1 MRGINERYV
10 EETYG
15 DDGILREMKIR
26 YPENYNFGYDIVD
39 DIAVNDPDRTALVW
53 DSCHEAERRFTFADI
68 KRLSDKTA
76 NYLAS
81 LGIGKGDMVL
91 MIMKQRYQFWY
102 TIVALHKLGAVA
114 IPATYMLT
122 KHDIEYRVRAA
133 GIKAII
139 CTDQTPVSKAV
150 EASDI
155 PEVKIRIL
163 VGEPREGWLDFDS
176 GVEAASEELERRD
189 TKATEPFLMYFTS
202 GTSDNPKM
210 VLHDHTY
217 SLGHILTA
225 KHWHRVDPEGL
236 HFTVSD
242 TGWGKAVWGKLYGQW
257 IMESAVFVYEYDKF
271 NPSDILDMI
280 EKHRIT
286 SLCCPPTMFRLYINA
301 GLEGHD
307 LSSLKHCNI
316 AGEAL
321 NPDTFETWRKATG
334 LTLMEGFGQT
344 ETTLTVATIDGMEA
358 KPGSMGKPSPQF
370 KVDIVDENGR
380 HCPAG
385 VPGEIVV
392 SIEPKVPGI
401 MMGYYRDPE
410 KTAATLR
417 DGWHHT
423 GDVAW
428 RDEDGYFW
436 YVGRNDDIIKSS
448 GYRIS
453 PFEIESALMLHPSVL
468 ECAVTGVP
476 DPVRGQIIKATIVL
490 RDGWEPSDAL
500 KKEIQDFTKKETAPY
515 KYPRAVEFV
524 KELPKSI
531 SGKVRRV
538 EIRNRDI
545 EDAKKPRQLNAV
557 RLS

>member
-1 MRGINERYV
+1 MKARGINERYV
-10 EETYG
+10 DETYDENG
-15 DDGILREMKIR
+15 LLKTFKIH

-39 DIAVNDPDRTALVW
+39 DIAVNDPDRVALVW
-53 DSCHEAERRFTFADI
+53 DSCEAPERTFTFADI

-76 NYLAS
+76 NFLSS
-81 LGIGKGDMVL
+81 LGIGKGDMVML
-91 MIMKQRYQFWY
+91 ILRTRYQFWY
-102 TIVALHKLGAVA
+102 TMVALHKLGAIA

-133 GIKAII
+133 DVKAII
-139 CTDQTPVSKAV
+139 CTNQTQISQNV
-150 EASDI
+150 ESCTDM
-155 PEVKIRIL
+155 PSLKYRIL
-163 VGEPREGWLDFDS
+163 VGEHRDGWIDFDAE
-176 GVEAASEELERRD
+176 VEKASEVFERRE
-189 TKATEPFLMYFTS
+189 TKADEPMLMYFTS

-210 VLHDHTY
+210 VLHAHTY

-242 TGWGKAVWGKLYGQW
+242 TGWGKAAWGKLYGQW
-257 IMESAVFVYEYDKF
+257 IMESAVFVYEYEKF

-286 SLCCPPTMFRLYINA
+286 SLCCPPTMFRMYMNA

-307 LSSLKHCNI
+307 LSSLKACNI

-321 NPDTFETWRKATG
+321 NPHTFDTWKQATG

-344 ETTLTVATIDGMEA
+344 ETTLTVATLRGMKA

-370 KVDIVDENGR
+370 KVDIVDEDGNS
-380 HCPAG
+380 CPPG
-385 VPGEIVV
+385 VNGEIVV
-392 SIEPKVPGI
+392 SVEPRVPGV
-401 MMGYYRDPE
+401 MLEYYRDPE
-410 KTAATLR
+410 KTAATIH

-428 RDEDGYFW
+428 KDEDGYYW

-453 PFEIESALMLHPSVL
+453 PFEIESALMLHPAVL
-468 ECAVTGVP
+468 ECAVTGTP
-476 DPVRGQIIKATIVL
+476 DPVRGQVVKATIVL
-490 RDGWEPSDAL
+490 RDGYEPSDAL
-500 KKEIQDFTKKETAPY
+500 KKEIQVFTKKETAPY
-515 KYPRAVEFV
+515 KYPRVVEFV
-524 KELPKSI
+524 KEIPKSFN
-531 SGKVRRV
+531 GKVRRV
-538 EIRNRDI
+538 EIRNKDI
-545 EDAKKPRQLNAV
+545 EDAKKRTA
-557 RLS
+557 

>member
-39 DIAVNDPDRTALVW
+39 EIAVNDPDRTALVW

-545 EDAKKPRQLNAV
+545 EDAKNR
-557 RLS
+557 SS

>member
-91 MIMKQRYQFWY
+91 MIMKHRYQFWY

-545 EDAKKPRQLNAV
+545 EDAKNR
-557 RLS
+557 SS

>member
-176 GVEAASEELERRD
+176 GVEAASEELEHRD

-545 EDAKKPRQLNAV
+545 EDAKNRGN
-557 RLS
+557 

>member
-545 EDAKKPRQLNAV
+545 EDAKNRGN
-557 RLS
+557 

>member
-15 DDGILREMKIR
+15 EDGILTDMKIH

-39 DIAVNDPDRTALVW
+39 DIAINDPDRVAMVW
-53 DSCHEAERRFTFADI
+53 DSCHGGGRTFTFADI

-76 NYLAS
+76 NFLAS
-81 LGIGKGDMVL
+81 QGIGKGDMVL
-91 MIMKQRYQFWY
+91 MILKQRYQFWY

-122 KHDIEYRVRAA
+122 KHDIEYRVKAA
-133 GIKAII
+133 SVKAII

-155 PEVKIRIL
+155 PEVKTRIL
-163 VGEPREGWLDFDS
+163 VGEPREGWLNFDEE
-176 GVEAASEELERRD
+176 VEKASEVFERRD
-189 TKATEPFLMYFTS
+189 TKAHEPFLLYFTS

-307 LSSLKHCNI
+307 LSSLKFCNI

-344 ETTLTVATIDGMEA
+344 ETTLTVATINGMQA

-370 KVDIVDENGR
+370 KVDIVDENGK

-385 VPGEIVV
+385 VNGEIVV

-401 MMGYYRDPE
+401 MMEYYRDPE

-490 RDGWEPSDAL
+490 REGWEPTDNL
-500 KKEIQDFTKKETAPY
+500 KKEIQDFTKRETAPY
-515 KYPRAVEFV
+515 KYPRVVEFV

-538 EIRNRDI
+538 EIRNKDI
-545 EDAKKPRQLNAV
+545 EEAKNKGN
-557 RLS
+557 

>member
-39 DIAVNDPDRTALVW
+39 DIAINDPDRTALVW

-545 EDAKKPRQLNAV
+545 EDAKNR
-557 RLS
+557 SS

>member
-39 DIAVNDPDRTALVW
+39 EIAVNDPDRTALVW

-545 EDAKKPRQLNAV
+545 EDAKNRGN
-557 RLS
+557 

>member
-545 EDAKKPRQLNAV
+545 EDAKNR
-557 RLS
+557 SS

>member
-15 DDGILREMKIR
+15 DDGILREMKIH

-39 DIAVNDPDRTALVW
+39 DIAVNDPERTALVW

-163 VGEPREGWLDFDS
+163 VGEPREGWLDFDA

-189 TKATEPFLMYFTS
+189 TKASEPFLMYFTS

-417 DGWHHT
+417 GGWHHT

-545 EDAKKPRQLNAV
+545 EDAKNR
-557 RLS
+557 SS